1 MAVIYNED
9 NFEKAMHLADKLRED
24 YDTSLFLQPKKIGK
38 LYAKLEA
45 DGFVGADDARLG
57 RGQALRR
64 SDLNKLNKKVQSAL
78 ASDALFTLCSL
89 KVK

>member
-9 NFEKAMHLADKLRED
+9 NFEKAMHIADKLRGD

-45 DGFVGADDARLG
+45 DGFVGAMTPD
-57 RGQALRR
+57 
-64 SDLNKLNKKVQSAL
+64 SDE
-78 ASDALFTLCSL
+78 
-89 KVK
+89 VKRFGNQI

>member
-9 NFEKAMHLADKLRED
+9 NFEKAMHLADKLRGD

-45 DGFVGADDARLG
+45 DGFVGAMTPDWTRSSASAIRFEQIEQKSAERVG
-57 RGQALRR
+57 IRR
-64 SDLNKLNKKVQSAL
+64 AFYFV
-78 ASDALFTLCSL
+78 FTKS
-89 KVK
+89 

>member
-45 DGFVGADDARLG
+45 DGFVGAMTPDSDEV
-57 RGQALRR
+57 ALRR